1 MMSAPTRSGPTPADL
16 VAECLSG
23 GVRRLIG
30 AAHSLTSSRAVVVC
44 ADEQWV
50 RVRFS
55 SAPGSLPAPW
65 EVEPTGWV
73 RAPRASEPGLRDA
86 SADPVLVVVGVAE
99 SQVVAINALAVD
111 EIGVTCAAREAVIA
125 NWVLQA
131 QVQGAPG
138 DGVSVAGA
146 VLSDNPDATVVV
158 ADPMTGE
165 SGWVDVLA
173 AGTAW
178 PVRPLTAPIA
188 DVEPACPGG
197 AGLPEVAAPPV
208 VEAPPPATELA
219 VAGEAPVA
227 SGARMRVFGRFEVL
241 DDQGAALQPMQQD
254 MVGGIYFHQ
263 PVSTH
268 DLCGLLFGTARRP
281 GSFHVALSK
290 MRKRGLNPVLVD
302 GGYRINIACDWQT
315 FTDLVGPDPAAA
327 DTAALASAAA
337 MITGP
342 LFGEHPPAWATPLV
356 ASMRRHAAGVRREL
370 AARHVDQ
377 PAAAVGYA
385 RQGLAVDTDNPEL
398 LEIIDTL
405 TANPGVVPRQHD
417 EGTR

>member
-1 MMSAPTRSGPTPADL
+1 MMTAPTTRSGPTPAEL

-55 SAPGSLPAPW
+55 SPPGSLPTPW
-65 EVEPTGWV
+65 EVEPTGWM

-111 EIGVTCAAREAVIA
+111 EIGVTCTGREAVIA

-131 QVQGAPG
+131 KVQGAPG
-138 DGVSVAGA
+138 DSVSVAGA
-146 VLSDNPDATVVV
+146 VLSCNPDATVVV
-158 ADPMTGE
+158 ADPMTGDH
-165 SGWVDVLA
+165 GWVDVLA

-178 PVRPLTAPIA
+178 PVRPLTAPIG

-197 AGLPEVAAPPV
+197 SGLPVLPVVEVAAPPTDLTV
-208 VEAPPPATELA
+208 VEEL
-219 VAGEAPVA
+219 PVT
-227 SGARMRVFGRFEVL
+227 SSARMRVFGRFEVL
-241 DDQGAALQPMQQD
+241 DDQGAVLQPMQQD
-254 MVGGIYFHQ
+254 LVGGIYFHQ
-263 PVSTH
+263 PVNTPE
-268 DLCGLLFGTARRP
+268 LCGLLFGTARRP

-302 GGYRINIACDWQT
+302 GGYRIDIACDWKT
-315 FTDLVGPDPAAA
+315 FTDRVGPDVAAA
-327 DTAALASAAA
+327 DTAALAAAAA

-342 LFGEHPPAWATPLV
+342 LFGEYPPAWAAALV
-356 ASMRRHAAGVRREL
+356 VSMRRHAAAVCREL

-377 PAAAVGYA
+377 PAAAAGYA

-398 LEIIDTL
+398 LEIIDIL
-405 TANPGVVPRQHD
+405 TANPGAPPRQHN